1 MLNKVLLDFTK
12 HMIEG
17 SKTGHNPNYYAKVLV
32 GRVLAAF
39 MPVRLAA
46 WLAGPIAAIML
57 TLVRRKIVAYKTE
70 GQVKAVQR
78 AVFKQHKDPEV
89 LRKAFVQ
96 LATIKG

>member
-1 MLNKVLLDFTK
+1 MLNKLLIDFTK

-17 SKTGHNPNYYAKVLV
+17 SKTGHDPRYFAKVLV

-39 MPVRLAA
+39 MPLRIAA
-46 WLAGPIAAIML
+46 WLAGPIAAILL

-70 GQVKAVQR
+70 GQSKAVFN
-78 AVFKQHKDPEV
+78 AVNKKHKNPEE

-96 LATIKG
+96 LATIRV